1 MLHFL
6 QSIGN
11 LTMPFLSLCLSLFC
25 SLCLTL
31 SLLLRRKG
39 CCYKRVKVLDLQDT
53 DLFQFFCNLLVI
65 LQCPLS
71 VSVSVSLS
79 LLHKRKRNVINGL
92 NDWTIRKQICCTS
105 RLSVQQNK
113 DLETEKESL
122 DFIVGLRVFSLEF
135 SISYGT
141 G

>member
-1 MLHFL
+1 ML
-6 QSIGN
+6 S
-11 LTMPFLSLCLSLFC
+11 LSLCLSLFC
-25 SLCLTL
+25 SLCLSLSSLHRTKAIVINGLNDWTIRIQICCNFLQSIGNLTMPPL
-31 SLLLRRKG
+31 SLCLS
-39 CCYKRVKVLDLQDT
+39 
-53 DLFQFFCNLLVI
+53 LFC
-65 LQCPLS
+65 
-71 VSVSVSLS
+71 SLS
-79 LLHKRKRNVINGL
+79 SLHRKKGIVINGL

-113 DLETEKESL
+113 VLEAEKESL